1 MVVRVKICG
10 ITHPDDAAMA
20 VEEGADALGFVVEYP
35 DANPWILTRQRA
47 AELMRAVP
55 PFVTRVAVVGGDART
70 ILELV
75 EATEPHALQLH
86 RDEPEACVAELADRL
101 AGTGIRLIKALRI
114 DASLPGPPADVLA
127 AAARRF
133 VDAGAD
139 AVLVDSVV
147 PGRPAGTGRAVD
159 WALARTVVDTG
170 VAPCILAGG
179 LDPGNV
185 GRAVAAVHPFAVDVI
200 SAVEDAAH
208 RKVRERVRAFIQA
221 AKGPAPGGPPVLR
234 PFVPEARDT

>member
-1 MVVRVKICG
+1 LVVRVKICG

-35 DANPWILTRQRA
+35 DANPWILSRGRA

-55 PFVTRVAVVGGDART
+55 PNVVRVAIVGGDART
-70 ILELV
+70 ILELA
-75 EATEPHALQLH
+75 EATQPHALQLH
-86 RDEPEACVAELADRL
+86 RDEPEACVAELARQL
-101 AGTGIRLIKALRI
+101 EGSGIRLIKALRI
-114 DASLPGPPADVLA
+114 DASIPGPAAEVLA

-133 VDAGAD
+133 VEAGAD
-139 AVLVDSVV
+139 AVLVDSVI

-159 WALARTVVDTG
+159 WNLARTVVETG

-200 SAVEDAAH
+200 TSVEDAAH

-221 AKGPAPGGPPVLR
+221 AKGAG
-234 PFVPEARDT
+234 

>member
-1 MVVRVKICG
+1 MVRVKICG

-35 DANPWILTRQRA
+35 DANPWILSRRRA

-55 PFVTRVAVVGGDART
+55 PFVTRVAVVGGAAGS
-70 ILELV
+70 ILDIAA
-75 EATEPHALQLH
+75 ATQPHALQLH
-86 RDEPEACVAELADRL
+86 RDEPEDCVTMLAERL
-101 AGTGIRLIKALRI
+101 AGSGIQLIKALRI
-114 DASLPGPPADVLA
+114 DASAPGPPAEVVA

-159 WALARTVVDTG
+159 WSLARRVVESS

-185 GRAVAAVHPFAVDVI
+185 GRAVAAVAPFAVDVI
-200 SAVEDAAH
+200 SAVEDADH
-208 RKVRERVRAFIQA
+208 RKVRQRVRAFVEA
-221 AKGPAPGGPPVLR
+221 ARSPADRLGG
-234 PFVPEARDT
+234 